1 MLIFTLTYLL
11 TVITK
16 LKFGFSMSYSQMK
29 RARQSPPTEIPMAL
43 ESTLANLASFMPRTP
58 ENLPMVS
65 LSTFLYKLWK
75 YKL

>member
-1 MLIFTLTYLL
+1 
-11 TVITK
+11 
-16 LKFGFSMSYSQMK
+16 MK

-65 LSTFLYKLWK
+65 LSIFFYKFWK
-75 YKL
+75 YENI

>member
-1 MLIFTLTYLL
+1 
-11 TVITK
+11 
-16 LKFGFSMSYSQMK
+16 MK

-65 LSTFLYKLWK
+65 LSIFFCINFGNMKIFNDES
-75 YKL
+75 

>member
-1 MLIFTLTYLL
+1 
-11 TVITK
+11 
-16 LKFGFSMSYSQMK
+16 MK

-65 LSTFLYKLWK
+65 LSIFFV
-75 YKL
+75 